1 MPQEFLNKG
10 MDSKNQFV
18 IFCLCLAVGFVGGL
32 LYEFFGFI
40 RLLFKCNTG
49 KNKFIG
55 ITLDISFF
63 LSFAFI
69 CVLVAYLFRF
79 PEFRVYMSVGYGVGG
94 VIYLKT
100 LHRMVAFFGKVCYN
114 MLTKVIKKTKN
125 SRKTREEH
133 I

>member
-1 MPQEFLNKG
+1 

-32 LYEFFGFI
+32 LYELFGFI
-40 RLLFKCNTG
+40 RLLFKCNSG
-49 KNKFIG
+49 KNKVIG

-63 LSFAFI
+63 LSFAVI
-69 CVLVAYLFRF
+69 CVLISYLFGF
-79 PEFRVYMSVGYGVGG
+79 PDFRVYMTVGYALGG

-100 LHRMVAFFGKVCYN
+100 LHRMVAFLGKVCYN
-114 MLTKVIKKTKN
+114 MLTKVIKKAKN
-125 SRKTREEH
+125 SRKTREEN